1 MSYPNPAQL
10 NEPRVLA
17 VKPIRIV
24 VFGNLFT
31 IARLGSW
38 NMVTLNT
45 NVTSLHAQQGLAE
58 AQKALSETVLHLSSG
73 KRVNRA
79 QDDAAS
85 LAISQN
91 MVGQILAINQSV
103 RNLNDAT
110 NMMQIAD
117 TGLASLQ
124 DMFLRIS
131 ELAVRGRNDSLSG
144 SQRMNIV
151 TELSSLNQEI
161 NNVIDRTKMNG
172 HGLLTNHGVLN
183 SSSGLIQNST
193 NVGALDDTLASTIDV
208 VGARPGIY
216 KLSNVGAELTMSKT
230 DANDN
235 ILGTQTLT
243 VQTPTG
249 ARNTD
254 FYQTLNFS
262 DFAISITLKSRTKAN
277 NVNDLTDSAEE
288 ITQKLSNLFKPVIVD
303 EAVKLDFGSGATNSL
318 LVSFRPINLT
328 TIAKPD
334 LELDPATQN
343 QNGVSNTNPTALQ
356 VLPSAST
363 AKGTYTITTSQSAA
377 ATEFELVGFTG
388 TGATGALSNANS
400 IGINAGFSLTI
411 GSNTYNSS
419 SGSGLSGS
427 GGALVSINE
436 FTNWVNSLNDQNI
449 SARLYQRGT
458 GDYSVKINGGATGA
472 ANAVSFTN
480 LNLAVGIDT
489 LPSTKIY
496 GNVSLAAD
504 GKLTTSFPS
513 YLSGAVDPSNGS
525 AVTTSATSFSGYEGN
540 NNAYLS
546 LSGGVYSTLQSSG
559 NIQSSSAGNRIRTEL
574 GPTPAYNNI
583 YPYANTYNPVYDSTS
598 PKYGGSTRS
607 QPPAPLSSWYSTHWD
622 KNYTFAYD
630 AEYDQTL
637 NRTNPFLID
646 GTTPNPYFNLINR
659 GVQDQPVNSAYVRD
673 TSTYAYSAT
682 SWDQNFTSNTFL
694 LNSVVGIDPAR
705 DAVLSITK
713 SGVTTNITHNTNVF
727 TDATSGLQINL
738 TPGRQAWDGSATATI
753 TVGDPQPSLPR
764 NNSNLVAVDQKITAM
779 AGFSSSNTS
788 AEWNSAF
795 DYLQDQANKA
805 LDYLSYERSIVGGQ
819 MNQVGFINTNLR
831 SQSINLEKSK
841 SDLIDTDIASASA
854 KLASGEVQQRVA
866 AQMITQAN
874 SLVNPIRTLINL
886 WDDIK
891 SK

>member
-1 MSYPNPAQL
+1 
-10 NEPRVLA
+10 
-17 VKPIRIV
+17 
-24 VFGNLFT
+24 
-31 IARLGSW
+31 
-38 NMVTLNT
+38 MVTLNT
-45 NVTSLHAQQGLAE
+45 NVASLHAQQGLAE
-58 AQKALSETVLHLSSG
+58 AQKALSETVVHLSSG

-110 NMMQIAD
+110 NMLQIAD

-172 HGLLTNHGVLN
+172 NGLLTNSGVLN

-193 NVGALDDTLASTIDV
+193 NVGTLDDTLASTIDV

-216 KLSNVGAELTMSKT
+216 KLSNVSDQLTMTKT

-235 ILGTQTLT
+235 ILGTQTVS

-262 DFAISITLKSRTKAN
+262 DFAISISLKSRTKPN
-277 NVNDLTDSAEE
+277 NVNNLTDSAEE
-288 ITQKLSNLFKPVIVD
+288 IAQKLSNIFKPLIVD
-303 EAVKLDFGSGATNSL
+303 EAVKLDFGGGATNNL

-363 AKGTYTITTSQSAA
+363 AKGTYTIITSQSAA
-377 ATEFELVGFTG
+377 ATEFELVGFSNSG
-388 TGATGALSNANS
+388 TGNAS
-400 IGINAGFSLTI
+400 PSTIGINAGFTLTVGDRTYKANGDKVI
-411 GSNTYNSS
+411 GGVTT
-419 SGSGLSGS
+419 SGAVPILSGS
-427 GGALVSINE
+427 NVNIDTFTSWIN
-436 FTNWVNSLNDQNI
+436 NLNDNNI

-472 ANAVSFTN
+472 ANAVSFTD

-513 YLSGAVDPSNGS
+513 YLSGATDPSTGS

-540 NNAYLS
+540 SNAYLS
-546 LSGGVYSTLQSSG
+546 LSGGVYSTQQSSA
-559 NIQSSSAGNRIRTEL
+559 NIQSSSAGNRILTEL

-598 PKYGGSTRS
+598 PKYGGIPRS
-607 QPPAPLSSWYSTHWD
+607 QPPAPLASWYSTHWD

-630 AEYDQTL
+630 AEYDQAL

-646 GTTPNPYFNLINR
+646 GTTPNPYYNLINR
-659 GVQDQPVNSAYVRD
+659 GVRDQPVNSAYVRD
-673 TSTYAYSAT
+673 TSTYAYSTT

-779 AGFSSSNTS
+779 ASFSSSNTS

-841 SDLIDTDIASASA
+841 SDLIDTDVAAESA

-866 AQMITQAN
+866 AKMITQAN

>member
-1 MSYPNPAQL
+1 
-10 NEPRVLA
+10 
-17 VKPIRIV
+17 
-24 VFGNLFT
+24 
-31 IARLGSW
+31 
-38 NMVTLNT
+38 MVTLNT
-45 NVTSLHAQQGLAE
+45 NVTSLHAQQGLVE

-172 HGLLTNHGVLN
+172 NGLLTNHGVLN

-193 NVGALDDTLASTIDV
+193 NVGTLDDTYASTIDV

-216 KLSNVGAELTMSKT
+216 KLSNVGAQLTMSKT

-377 ATEFELVGFTG
+377 ATEFELVGFSNSG
-388 TGATGALSNANS
+388 TGNAS
-400 IGINAGFSLTI
+400 PSTIGINAGFTLTVGDRTYKANGDKVI
-411 GSNTYNSS
+411 GGVTT
-419 SGSGLSGS
+419 SGAVPVLSGS
-427 GGALVSINE
+427 NVNIDTFTSWIN
-436 FTNWVNSLNDQNI
+436 NLNDNNI

-480 LNLAVGIDT
+480 LNLVVGIDRY
-489 LPSTKIY
+489 PSDTKIY

-504 GKLTTSFPS
+504 GKLTTSFPN
-513 YLSGAVDPSNGS
+513 YQSGAVNPSNISSAIQTS
-525 AVTTSATSFSGYEGN
+525 AVSFAGYEGN
-540 NNAYLS
+540 NHDYL
-546 LSGGVYSTLQSSG
+546 QF
-559 NIQSSSAGNRIRTEL
+559 SAGSYSSLPTYNDGISTANGILINREL
-574 GPTPAYNNI
+574 DPTPS
-583 YPYANTYNPVYDSTS
+583 YPFATETYDPRYDPTS
-598 PKYGGSTRS
+598 PKYINVYVN
-607 QPPAPLSSWYSTHWD
+607 QPPAPLATSNWYATHWD
-622 KNYTFAYD
+622 KSYTFAYD
-630 AEYDQTL
+630 ARYDPAADHRVTITDGSG
-637 NRTNPFLID
+637 NTIANPNYIVNL
-646 GTTPNPYFNLINR
+646 GTR
-659 GVQDQPVNSAYVRD
+659 DQPVNSSYVRD
-673 TSTYAYSAT
+673 TSTYPYDRT
-682 SWDQNFTSNTFL
+682 LWDQNFTSNTFL

-779 AGFSSSNTS
+779 VGFSSSNTS

-841 SDLIDTDIASASA
+841 SDLIDTDVAAESA

>member
-1 MSYPNPAQL
+1 
-10 NEPRVLA
+10 
-17 VKPIRIV
+17 
-24 VFGNLFT
+24 
-31 IARLGSW
+31 
-38 NMVTLNT
+38 
-45 NVTSLHAQQGLAE
+45 
-58 AQKALSETVLHLSSG
+58 
-73 KRVNRA
+73 
-79 QDDAAS
+79 
-85 LAISQN
+85 
-91 MVGQILAINQSV
+91 
-103 RNLNDAT
+103 
-110 NMMQIAD
+110 
-117 TGLASLQ
+117 
-124 DMFLRIS
+124 MFLRIS

-172 HGLLTNHGVLN
+172 NGLLTNSGVLN

-193 NVGALDDTLASTIDV
+193 NVGTLDDTLASTIDV

-216 KLSNVGAELTMSKT
+216 KLSNVSDQLTMTKT

-235 ILGTQTLT
+235 ILGTQTVS

-262 DFAISITLKSRTKAN
+262 DFAISISLKSRTKPN
-277 NVNDLTDSAEE
+277 NVNNLTDSAEE
-288 ITQKLSNLFKPVIVD
+288 IAQKLSNIFKPLIVD
-303 EAVKLDFGSGATNSL
+303 EAVKLDFGGGATNNL

-363 AKGTYTITTSQSAA
+363 AKGTYTIITSQSAA
-377 ATEFELVGFTG
+377 ATEFELVGFSNSG
-388 TGATGALSNANS
+388 TGNAS
-400 IGINAGFSLTI
+400 PSTIGINAGFTLTVGDRTYKANGDKVI
-411 GSNTYNSS
+411 GGVTT
-419 SGSGLSGS
+419 SGAVPILSGS
-427 GGALVSINE
+427 NVNIDTFTSWIN
-436 FTNWVNSLNDQNI
+436 NLNDNNI

-472 ANAVSFTN
+472 ANAVSFTD

-513 YLSGAVDPSNGS
+513 YLSGATDPSTGS

-540 NNAYLS
+540 SNAYLS
-546 LSGGVYSTLQSSG
+546 LSGGVYSTQQSSA
-559 NIQSSSAGNRIRTEL
+559 NIQSSSAGNRILTEL

-598 PKYGGSTRS
+598 PKYGGIPRS
-607 QPPAPLSSWYSTHWD
+607 QPPAPLASWYSTHWD

-630 AEYDQTL
+630 AEYDQAL

-646 GTTPNPYFNLINR
+646 GTTPNPYYNLINR
-659 GVQDQPVNSAYVRD
+659 GVRDQPVNSAYVRD
-673 TSTYAYSAT
+673 TSTYAYSTT

-779 AGFSSSNTS
+779 ASFSSSNTS

-841 SDLIDTDIASASA
+841 SDLIDTDVAAESA

-866 AQMITQAN
+866 AKMITQAN

>member
-1 MSYPNPAQL
+1 
-10 NEPRVLA
+10 
-17 VKPIRIV
+17 
-24 VFGNLFT
+24 
-31 IARLGSW
+31 
-38 NMVTLNT
+38 MVTLNT
-45 NVTSLHAQQGLAE
+45 NVASLHAQQGLAE
-58 AQKALSETVLHLSSG
+58 AQKALSETVVHLSSG

-103 RNLNDAT
+103 SNLNDAT
-110 NMMQIAD
+110 NMLQIAD

-131 ELAVRGRNDSLSG
+131 ELAVQGRNDSLS
-144 SQRMNIV
+144 STQKMNIV

-172 HGLLTNHGVLN
+172 NGLLTNSGVLN
-183 SSSGLIQNST
+183 SGSGLTQNST
-193 NVGALDDTLASTIDV
+193 NVGTLDDTYASTIDV

-216 KLSNVGAELTMSKT
+216 KLSNVSDQLTMTKT

-235 ILGTQTLT
+235 ILGTQTVS

-262 DFAISITLKSRTKAN
+262 DFAISITLKSRTKPN
-277 NVNDLTDSAEE
+277 NVNNLTDSAEE
-288 ITQKLSNLFKPVIVD
+288 IAQKLSNIFKPLIVD
-303 EAVKLDFGSGATNSL
+303 EAVKLDFGGGASNNL

-334 LELDPATQN
+334 LELDSATQN

-377 ATEFELVGFTG
+377 ATEFELVGFSNSG
-388 TGATGALSNANS
+388 TGNAS
-400 IGINAGFSLTI
+400 PSTIGINAGFTLTVGDRTYKANGDKVI
-411 GSNTYNSS
+411 GGVTS
-419 SGSGLSGS
+419 SGAVPVLSGS
-427 GGALVSINE
+427 NVNIDTFTSWIN
-436 FTNWVNSLNDQNI
+436 NLNDNNI

-472 ANAVSFTN
+472 ANAVSFTD

-513 YLSGAVDPSNGS
+513 YLSGATDPSTGS

-540 NNAYLS
+540 SNAYLS

-559 NIQSSSAGNRIRTEL
+559 NIQSSSAGNTILTEL

-598 PKYGGSTRS
+598 PKYGGTTRS
-607 QPPAPLSSWYSTHWD
+607 QPPAPLASWYNTHWD
-622 KNYTFAYD
+622 KSYTYAYD
-630 AEYDQTL
+630 ARYDPAADHRVTITDGSG
-637 NRTNPFLID
+637 NTIANPNYIVNL
-646 GTTPNPYFNLINR
+646 GTR
-659 GVQDQPVNSAYVRD
+659 DQPVNSSYARD
-673 TSTYAYSAT
+673 TSTYAYSTT

-753 TVGDPQPSLPR
+753 TVGDPQASLPR

-779 AGFSSSNTS
+779 ASFSTSNTA
-788 AEWNSAF
+788 AEWNAAF
-795 DYLQDQANKA
+795 DFIQDQAGKA

-841 SDLIDTDIASASA
+841 SDLIDTDVAADSA

-866 AQMITQAN
+866 AKMITQAN
-874 SLVNPIRTLINL
+874 SLVNPIRTLITL